1 MAKEPNPQKTGLAL
15 RVEFGALLIVSLI
28 PIVWAILSLLDWL
41 T

>member
-15 RVEFGALLIVSLI
+15 RVEFGVLLIVSLI